1 MQSVQRYG
9 CNAAASEEGK
19 MPDARCL
26 TMRVGHGTPINLRA
40 EPSR

>member
-1 MQSVQRYG
+1 MPSVRRYG

-19 MPDARCL
+19 MPDARFL
-26 TMRVGHGTPINLRA
+26 TMSVSHVTTLTLRE